1 MPRSA
6 LRTNALAL
14 GIAVCLVSG
23 LAACGSDA
31 DENQARSAAEG
42 LYAAVSRHDGDAACA
57 RLSSAAAQALEQ
69 QEKEACAKAVTGLDL
84 QGSHAARVRVF
95 ETSAAV
101 TFAGGELAFLDRTGE
116 GWRVSAAGCKP
127 RGREPA
133 DCELEA

>member
-6 LRTNALAL
+6 LRTKTLAL
-14 GIAVCLVSG
+14 GIAVCLLLGV
-23 LAACGSDA
+23 AACGSDT
-31 DENQARSAAEG
+31 DEDQARGAAEG
-42 LYAAVSRHDGDAACA
+42 LYAAVSRHDGEAACA
-57 RLSSAAAQALEQ
+57 QLTSAAAQALEQ
-69 QEKEACAKAVTGLDL
+69 EEKEACAKAVTGLEL

-101 TFAGGELAFLDRTGE
+101 TFTGGELAFLDRTSE

-127 RGREPA
+127 QGQQPA